1 MLKLFVFLVKVLL
14 FLAAVGF
21 IALVLFFLGV
31 FA

>member
-1 MLKLFVFLVKVLL
+1 MWDFFVFLVKALF